1 MRCDQM
7 PRSQK
12 RAKTRFDA
20 EPFYAGGKISPCG
33 SRIELGTDIPISP
46 EAPAYTLAYTMS

>member
-1 MRCDQM
+1 M

-12 RAKTRFDA
+12 RANTRFDA
-20 EPFYAGGKISPCG
+20 DPFYAGGKISPCG

-46 EAPAYTLAYTMS
+46 QAPAYTLAYSMS